1 MQVPNYTIDK
11 KQTVAGQMDNLLK
24 SDSPYMQQAAT
35 AGKQMA
41 GSRGLLN
48 SSMAAGA
55 AQGASIER
63 ALPIAQAD
71 ANTYNAFAGQ
81 KYGTQL
87 QGAINNQVQGFTQD
101 NMNLGNTLQKELNQQ
116 QQGFQQDNMRL
127 GDTIQ
132 QTQMKLQNALS
143 QGDMRLANTLQQQLN
158 SQQQQFTRE
167 NMATE
172 QGYQQSN
179 MNLADTI
186 QQGQMGLANQLQMG
200 LNNQQQGFQQ
210 DNMRLGSQLG
220 QADMR
225 LSNQLGQSDMRLSQQ
240 FAQDNMRMDQ
250 NWRSNEASTERQFQ
264 SGEATKDRQQQLT
277 MQTNEI
283 QNRLQE
289 LGMRFD
295 NDVKLTDIQQQYNV
309 MNNGM
314 NGISAILADPNMS
327 NSAKRTA
334 ISNQNAAINSQLKFL
349 SQITGQNLP
358 NYG

>member
-11 KQTVAGQMDNLLK
+11 KQTVAGQMDDLLK
-24 SDSPYMQQAAT
+24 SNSPYMQQAAT

-63 ALPIAQAD
+63 ALPIAQSD

-87 QGAINNQVQGFTQD
+87 QGAINNQIQGFTQD
-101 NMNLGNTLQKELNQQ
+101 NMNLGNTLQKGLNQQ

-127 GDTIQ
+127 G
-132 QTQMKLQNALS
+132 S
-143 QGDMRLANTLQQQLN
+143 QLGQADMRLGDTLQ
-158 SQQQQFTRE
+158 R
-167 NMATE
+167 
-172 QGYQQSN
+172 
-179 MNLADTI
+179 
-186 QQGQMGLANQLQMG
+186 GQMGLANQLQMG

-225 LSNQLGQSDMRLSQQ
+225 LSNQLGQSDMRLNQQ

-250 NWRSNEASTERQFQ
+250 NWRSNEASTERNFQ
-264 SGEATKDRQQQLT
+264 SSQAALDRRQQLT
-277 MQTNEI
+277 TQTNEI
-283 QNRLQE
+283 QSRLQE

-349 SQITGQNLP
+349 SRITGQNLP